1 MNTEKKKTGDHF
13 YKILGEGRSI
23 SKKKLT
29 IQSQDANPLL
39 LSTNSSLYYND
50 KKSESYLTLIQMLKS
65 DLFQIQDMI
74 NNNSQDIKMYKL
86 LSKAPGLSK
95 KLSEIEE
102 QKSISEIIEKI
113 TEDSQKLE
121 KISKIYNCK
130 DKKQLIQK
138 IFLELSFNELLLKKI
153 YDFFILMKLSLHKD
167 DTYQES
173 LSKII
178 SIKSFIDKTIN
189 QINEKNK
196 NNKNNKNKNDYND
209 NEFIDNILKIKSL
222 PDFLNIEYNN
232 KNIPIS
238 DILKHIIKL
247 IVDYFTQHNE
257 NIIKKINTE
266 NKGEYLINIKNLEKK
281 SEFEKF
287 QQINNELINIIN
299 NYIILCNNQKQKNEE
314 LMNNIQEKEKI
325 IQSMNINQNTDIINI
340 KNEFENE
347 KKIFLE
353 KIEKIN
359 EKLVDIENENKILKE
374 ENIKLNEE
382 INNYKEKEKNNID
395 LENDLKLKNVKNL
408 ELENIKKELIDKINE
423 LNKKINELNNKIKD
437 LEKNKNNNNIDIN
450 QVMKDSEIIKIMNNY
465 DNNLK
470 KLGNDLMNKNKD
482 EIKNLENKLKS
493 LQSKYDMIVLE
504 RENLK
509 KNIIF
514 LKGKKYDPDSY
525 EEVLKE
531 QFETMRN
538 AFVQKI
544 DDLNEELND
553 IKRNSRIKIYHLE
566 LELQENVKL
575 KNNFLKQII
584 SLQSQLDALNK

>member
-1 MNTEKKKTGDHF
+1 
-13 YKILGEGRSI
+13 
-23 SKKKLT
+23 
-29 IQSQDANPLL
+29 
-39 LSTNSSLYYND
+39 
-50 KKSESYLTLIQMLKS
+50 MLKS

-196 NNKNNKNKNDYND
+196 NNKNKNDYND

-222 PDFLNIEYNN
+222 PDFLNIENNN

-238 DILKHIIKL
+238 DMLKHIIKL

-266 NKGEYLINIKNLEKK
+266 NKGKYLISIENLEKK

-314 LMNNIQEKEKI
+314 LMNNIKEKEKL